1 VTVLWSGGRSRPPTP
16 RENPAAEAA
25 AGPLDLSA
33 PVPAPAPG
41 AGGRTDDVPR
51 PPRARARARDEGRGK
66 DVVISAALATIALGA
81 DHGGF
86 ELKEQ
91 LKNHLR
97 EQGHSIRDLGTNSK
111 DPVDYPKIAKAVAEL
126 VASGGA
132 RFGIMIDGAGIG
144 SAMTANKVPGI
155 LAAAAY
161 NEALARNSREHNDAN
176 VLTLGAGQV
185 DVPAAKRIV
194 DVFLNTECTVDR
206 HRARVKMIRDL
217 DKRGGRSG
225 VVPTDKDL
233 SAEDIGRITD
243 RVREILAQGGG
254 AAPAG
259 ALLPPD
265 KVAKLIDHT
274 LLKPE
279 ATAEEIEKL
288 CREAVQY
295 GFFAVCVNAV
305 WVPKVKALVRGTPV
319 KVCAVVGFP
328 LGAQAPE
335 IKLLEARRALREGAQ
350 EIDMVI
356 NIGALKSKDD
366 RIVARDIRGVVEV
379 CNEARALCKVIIET
393 SLLNDEEKVRACEL
407 AMKAG
412 AHYVKTSTG
421 FSKGGATVE
430 DIRLMARTVAPRKL
444 GVKASGGV
452 RTYADLMKMVEAG
465 ATRVGSSNSV
475 NILQEATQMA
485 GKR

>member
-1 VTVLWSGGRSRPPTP
+1 LVQ
-16 RENPAAEAA
+16 
-25 AGPLDLSA
+25 
-33 PVPAPAPG
+33 
-41 AGGRTDDVPR
+41 
-51 PPRARARARDEGRGK
+51 
-66 DVVISAALATIALGA
+66 IALGA
-81 DHGGF
+81 DHGGY

-91 LKNHLR
+91 LKAHLR
-97 EQGHSIRDLGTNSK
+97 GQGHSIRDLGTNSK

-126 VASGGA
+126 VARGDA
-132 RFGIMIDGAGIG
+132 RFGIMVDGAGIG
-144 SAMTANKVPGI
+144 SAMTANKVPGV

-185 DVPAAKRIV
+185 DAEAAKRIV
-194 DVFLNTECTVDR
+194 DVFLTTECTVDR

-217 DKRGGRSG
+217 DKKGGRG
-225 VVPTDKDL
+225 DVNRGKDL
-233 SAEDIGRITD
+233 SAEDAARISE
-243 RVREILAQGGG
+243 RVKQILAQESS
-254 AAPAG
+254 APAG
-259 ALLPPD
+259 NLIPPD

-279 ATAEEIEKL
+279 ATAEDIEKL
-288 CREAVQY
+288 CAEAVQY
-295 GFFAVCVNAV
+295 GFYSVCVNAV

-335 IKLLEARRALREGAQ
+335 IKLLETRRALREGAQ

-356 NIGALKSKDD
+356 NIGALKGKDD
-366 RIVARDIRGVVEV
+366 RLVARDIRGVVEA
-379 CNEARALCKVIIET
+379 CDEARALSKVILET
-393 SLLNDEEKVRACEL
+393 ALLTDEEKVRGCQL
-407 AMKAG
+407 SMKAG
-412 AHYVKTSTG
+412 ADYVKTSTG

-452 RTYADLMKMVEAG
+452 RTYADLLKMVEAG